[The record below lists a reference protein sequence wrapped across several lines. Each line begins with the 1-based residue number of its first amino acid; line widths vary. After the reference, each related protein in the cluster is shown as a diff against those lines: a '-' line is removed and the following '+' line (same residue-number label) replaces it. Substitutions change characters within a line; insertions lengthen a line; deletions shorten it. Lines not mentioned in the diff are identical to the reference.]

1 MASLNNVILIGN
13 LTRDP
18 ELRMIPSSGTNVLE
32 MRVAVNDNYRN
43 KAGEIV
49 ESTCFVD
56 VVVWGRQAETC
67 AKYLNKGSPVLVEG
81 RLQYDQWETKEGEK
95 RSRLRVVAF
104 RVQFLGSPRRTEY
117 DDAPGANAADTATAD
132 ATTDADDQPP
142 PFGPSPALDPDTP
155 F

>member
-1 MASLNNVILIGN
+1 MASLNSVILVGN

-18 ELRMIPSSGTNVLE
+18 ELRSIPSGTHVLE
-32 MRVAVNDNYRN
+32 MGMAISDNYRN
-43 KAGEIV
+43 KAGETV

-56 VVVWGRQAETC
+56 VVVWGRQAENC

-81 RLQYDQWETKEGEK
+81 RLQYEQWETKEGEK

-104 RVQFLGSPRRTEY
+104 RVQFLGNPRRPEY
-117 DDAPGANAADTATAD
+117 SDAPVANVADAANAAAA
-132 ATTDADDQPP
+132 ADDQPP
-142 PFGPSPALDPDTP
+142 PLGPSPAEDPGTP